1 VSTLAASARGASPGV
16 VVAAVAAG
24 FGALP
29 LLAGF
34 SESSVPTGALYG
46 AGWPAFGVAAAILL
60 DRGTEP
66 RVGRALAALAVVPAV
81 TAVIVLSTARG
92 PVWTRVEDLW
102 RTADFILVLLTLV
115 VLAWAMGYSP
125 GRVPRRRLFWL
136 LAWSAVVVGAVAMAD
151 QTLDPRGQAVVLT
164 LGLWSIAGLVT
175 RLAIATEF
183 RPVDEPILDAAAV
196 AATLA
201 IGATVGV
208 LVRLAGTRA
217 GIPAPD
223 LAAAFAA
230 VTSTALA
237 WPAAAWWRRY
247 RVARRYGT
255 GTLTPADVA
264 SITADLHHL
273 TDPRELLAKAAE
285 MVAVSSGHIEV
296 AIVLGEDS
304 PDVPPGWVDHPLL
317 VGGDRV
323 GTLLLDPGDPEGPE
337 PRQAR
342 LVEQLLPTV
351 ALVCRAVSLAVET
364 EHARQDVARERDA
377 ERARILGDLHNGLGP
392 VLAGMS
398 MRVQAELRRS
408 PSPLLESLTSGLAE
422 ARGDLRRV
430 VSGLAPSALHDADL
444 AAALERLIA
453 TFAED
458 GRQVMLEITVEHP
471 LPGEVTVAVYRSVA
485 EGVTNALRHG
495 RASHVEIRVAT
506 IAAGRVA
513 VDVRDDGIGGPIAP
527 GVGLTSLRQRAEQLG
542 GSLAVGPYDGGGV
555 LLHLE
560 LPAMGAA

>member
-1 VSTLAASARGASPGV
+1 MSTTAASARGASPGV
-16 VVAAVAAG
+16 VIAAVATG

-46 AGWPAFGVAAAILL
+46 AGWPAFGIVAAILL

-66 RVGRALAALAVVPAV
+66 RVGRAVGVLAVVPAAM
-81 TAVIVLSTARG
+81 AVVALSTAAG
-92 PVWTRVEDLW
+92 PAWTRIEDLW
-102 RTADFILVLLTLV
+102 RTTESVVVLLTLV
-115 VLAWAMGYSP
+115 LLAWAMGYAP

-136 LAWSAVVVGAVAMAD
+136 LVWSVVVVGAVAVAD
-151 QTLDPRGQAVVLT
+151 STLDPRGQAVVLT
-164 LGLWSIAGLVT
+164 LALWSLAGVVA
-175 RLAIATEF
+175 RLTTATEL
-183 RPVDEPILDAAAV
+183 RPVDEPLLDVAAV
-196 AATLA
+196 AVTLA
-201 IGATVGV
+201 IGAAVGV
-208 LVRLAGTRA
+208 MVRLAGTRA

-223 LAAAFAA
+223 LTAAFAA
-230 VTSTALA
+230 VTSTGLA
-237 WPAAAWWRRY
+237 WPAAAWWRRS
-247 RVARRYGT
+247 RVAHRYGT
-255 GTLTPADVA
+255 GALTPADVA

-273 TDPRELLAKAAE
+273 SDPRELLAKAAE
-285 MVAVSSGHIEV
+285 MVAVSSGHV
-296 AIVLGEDS
+296 KVTLVLGEDN
-304 PDVPPGWVDHPLL
+304 PDAPSGWVDHPLL

-351 ALVCRAVSLAVET
+351 ALVCRAVALAVEA

-377 ERARILGDLHNGLGP
+377 ERARILGDLHDGLGP

-408 PSPLLESLTSGLAE
+408 TSPLLESLASGLAE
-422 ARGDLRRV
+422 ARGDLRQV
-430 VSGLAPSALHDADL
+430 VSGLTPSALHNTDL
-444 AAALERLIA
+444 AGALEGLIR
-453 TFAED
+453 TFAGD
-458 GRQVMLEITVEHP
+458 GRQIRLEIGVEHP
-471 LPGEVTVAVYRSVA
+471 LPVAVTVAVYRSVA
-485 EGVTNALRHG
+485 EGVTNAVRHG
-495 RASHVEIRVAT
+495 RASQVVVRVAT
-506 IAAGRVA
+506 TAAGRVA

-542 GSLAVGPYDGGGV
+542 GSLAVEPHDGGGV